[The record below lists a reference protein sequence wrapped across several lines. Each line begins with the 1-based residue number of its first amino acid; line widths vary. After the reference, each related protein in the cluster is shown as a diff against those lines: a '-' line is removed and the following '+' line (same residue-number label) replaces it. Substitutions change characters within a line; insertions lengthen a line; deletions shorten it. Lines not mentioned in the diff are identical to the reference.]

1 MDRRMVLASWLF
13 IFGSSLFVGDALLE
27 LTTHFSP
34 MGLIHLAE
42 GVSFLVGSVFFMP
55 ITQTEP

>member
-27 LTTHFSP
+27 LATRISS

-42 GVSFLVGSVFFMP
+42 GVSFLIGSVCFMP
-55 ITQTEP
+55 STQTEP